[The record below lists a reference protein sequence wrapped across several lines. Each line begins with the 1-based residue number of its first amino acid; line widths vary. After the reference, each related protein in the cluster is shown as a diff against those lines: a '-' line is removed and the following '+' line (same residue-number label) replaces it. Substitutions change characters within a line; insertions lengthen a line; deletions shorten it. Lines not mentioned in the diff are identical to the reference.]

1 MNPKLHQLS
10 NGLSVIT
17 APMKGVESL
26 TVMLLAN
33 TGSRFEPI
41 GKEGLAHFLEHMVF
55 KGTKKY
61 LTAQKLAATID
72 ALGADFNAFT
82 SHEYTGYYVKAAAK
96 HLSTAVDVLSDML
109 LQPTLNEE
117 DIEREK
123 GVIVEEINMYHDQPA
138 SHVGN
143 LFARM
148 VYQGSGL
155 GHDIIGT
162 KDSVTAIKSADFR
175 AFLSQW
181 YGLGN
186 LVLVLAGKA
195 EVVESAETLKLVEE
209 MFDKKTEDR
218 LEGKQEITELLSDD
232 QLAKQRLHLEQRETQ
247 QAHFILA
254 WPGINRT
261 DERKYA
267 AYVLSAL
274 MGGNMSSRLFTEVR
288 EKRGLCYYVRSTTDQ
303 FHDKGIFGVSAG
315 VDPGRVEEAIQVSA
329 DEFHKL
335 ATGKQKLTKSELSR
349 AQEYLIGKWA
359 LNMEDSDTMAQFVGL
374 RQVLLGEIETVQEMM
389 RKIQAVTL
397 EEVNQVARELI
408 LPGEARLALIGPYDD
423 QDKFGELIKNL

>member
-82 SHEYTGYYVKAAAK
+82 SHEYAGYYVKAAAK

>member
-218 LEGKQEITELLSDD
+218 LEGKQEIRELLSDD